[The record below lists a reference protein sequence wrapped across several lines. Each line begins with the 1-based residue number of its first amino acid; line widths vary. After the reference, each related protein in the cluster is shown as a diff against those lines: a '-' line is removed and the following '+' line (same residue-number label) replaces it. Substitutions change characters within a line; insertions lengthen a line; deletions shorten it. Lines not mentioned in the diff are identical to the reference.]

1 VHWLENH
8 WYRTSRWQ
16 LVLRPI
22 SLIFRALSAL
32 RRAMYSNGMLA
43 SEQLLLPVVVV
54 GNISVGGTGKTP
66 LTLELARQLGERGYH
81 PLIISRG
88 YTIKSHSRFSKKGR
102 QALQPRQVSADSG
115 AQDVGD
121 EPLLMARRSLC
132 PVWIGRD
139 RVATAHAA
147 LQAHPECDIILS
159 DDGLQH
165 YRLRRDAEIAVIDGA
180 RGFGNGRLLPAG
192 PLREPL
198 ERLKS
203 VDAVVINGGKT
214 ESGIFAMTLAGE
226 VFYNLVDPDKTARA
240 EHFQTTKNHAV
251 AGIGNPQRYFQH
263 LEKLGITFTPHDF
276 PDHHPYCAA
285 DLAFADCDA
294 ILMTEKDAVKCAP
307 FADARFWVLRVD
319 AQIDTAL
326 LDHILRKIEPYGRQ
340 TA

>member
-1 VHWLENH
+1 L
-8 WYRTSRWQ
+8 Q
-16 LVLRPI
+16 LILRPI

-32 RRAMYSNGMLA
+32 RRAMYANGMLA

-66 LTLELARQLGERGYH
+66 LTLALAQQLNERGYR

-88 YTIKSHSRFSKKGR
+88 YTAKTPSRFSKKGR
-102 QALQPRQVSADSG
+102 GSSRSRQVSSAGD
-115 AQDVGD
+115 AQEVGD
-121 EPLLMARRSLC
+121 EPLLMARRNLC
-132 PVWIGRD
+132 PVWIGRN
-139 RVATAHAA
+139 RVATAQAA

-165 YRLRRDAEIAVIDGA
+165 YRLRRDVEIAVIDGA

-192 PLREPL
+192 PLREPVD
-198 ERLKS
+198 RLKS

-214 ESGIFAMTLAGE
+214 EPGIFAMTLAGE
-226 VFYNLVDPDKTARA
+226 VFYNLADPGKTARA
-240 EHFQTTKNHAV
+240 GHFQATRNHAV
-251 AGIGNPQRYFQH
+251 AGIGHPQRYFQH

-276 PDHHPYCAA
+276 PDHHPYRAA

-294 ILMTEKDAVKCAP
+294 ILMTEKDAVKCAQ

-326 LDHILRKIEPYGRQ
+326 LDHILRKIEPNGRQ